1 MCINKSTLLN
11 IANNYYEGA
20 YLPFC
25 IPLRY
30 KTKSGVVY
38 LPYNGIN
45 FLQVALIIYVS
56 AKLYF
61 SASLKSMPGTSY
73 AEISSTETEL

>member
-1 MCINKSTLLN
+1 MHI
-11 IANNYYEGA
+11 
-20 YLPFC
+20 
-25 IPLRY
+25 
-30 KTKSGVVY
+30 
-38 LPYNGIN
+38 PYNGMK

-73 AEISSTETEL
+73 AEISCTETEL

>member
-1 MCINKSTLLN
+1 M
-11 IANNYYEGA
+11 
-20 YLPFC
+20 
-25 IPLRY
+25 
-30 KTKSGVVY
+30 Y
-38 LPYNGIN
+38 LPYNDIK

-73 AEISSTETEL
+73 TEISFMETEL